1 MEEAQYQHRQEAAQ
15 DLTRLPEWSELTQE
29 ERNNVLAKL
38 EELVLTVSH
47 DLQGLKALIN
57 QEFVKHSRVSE
68 LKDRITR
75 QGQDRRRQRLEVEKA
90 KVKLEGK
97 TKLTRAINVPTAI
110 TNASQ
115 LDSLIQEL
123 QAVRDDL
130 DLYSDMEVR
139 ITIRD

>member
-1 MEEAQYQHRQEAAQ
+1 
-15 DLTRLPEWSELTQE
+15 
-29 ERNNVLAKL
+29 
-38 EELVLTVSH
+38 
-47 DLQGLKALIN
+47 
-57 QEFVKHSRVSE
+57 
-68 LKDRITR
+68 
-75 QGQDRRRQRLEVEKA
+75 LEVEKA